1 MKKVMQTVTDPET
14 GERKGV
20 EVTKQHRLSGNFG
33 FVAFVVMSGIG
44 YKRTFTHTVIY
55 VRFTPESGHLVGGR

>member
-1 MKKVMQTVTDPET
+1 MKKVVQTVTDPET

-20 EVTKQHRLSGNFG
+20 EVTKQQRLSGNFE

-44 YKRTFTHTVIY
+44 Y
-55 VRFTPESGHLVGGR
+55 